1 MRAKIDTKNSPV
13 AVALPP
19 SAQVNPLTISKTPM
33 RTVSPGKMVSKNAV
47 NASGNDTGSSG
58 GGSGP
63 SSMATTT
70 TTNAVFYNPS
80 AQLPTPPPLHRNSS
94 SPAPMQ
100 HPQHEE
106 LQRHGAVPYFPAF
119 CESDSNEEPLFQHPP
134 PVTPRAPPLPS
145 TSSYALPSSPLQV
158 PQSGRLWGA
167 VCSTQLPTGFV
178 SGGTAPYASL
188 FHTSS
193 TPAVADTETL
203 NTAAGHGLDVDCDT
217 SNRCLS
223 APIKANAPSSAA
235 SPASIHGGYLDNGSD
250 PTATTTA
257 GNHRSGGRGLQRSS
271 LMTGPNG
278 AAIQLVPPML
288 SGPQGR
294 WVRPSGEESSS
305 DLAVPAPPATP
316 ANSGDTVL
324 VAEPPTPAKQR
335 RTIHTGMNSRGS
347 LPCGGIGVGP
357 RLSTS
362 AAASTGTYA
371 SAAATTNAAAVAGGV
386 SPKPSLRIAAPLRG
400 LGSNPAANNAAALA
414 SRATT
419 SSVSS
424 APPPPP
430 FKLYRREGSRKRSAE
445 VLSQFSALD
454 LDETPAT
461 PFAQTGTGRFSSITH
476 NGNGHGNFPSQPLS
490 STAVYRGA
498 GAGNNAIGAVSPL
511 IIDYATPVTLSQQ
524 IGGSNTFSQ
533 VLLHP
538 SQDVLDMSQADT
550 ECSNFLARRILN
562 EYNEVRLLGSGSF
575 GTVSLFK
582 EISSGEYVAVKMSP
596 PLRTLEMERRYRRER
611 SVMGMVRGLP
621 HIVQLSAAWEEGRIP
636 RMYLQ
641 LEYCPGGSVA
651 SVANK
656 KQSRNEP
663 WSEAE
668 VRVFLA
674 HMSIALD
681 ALHRANIAH
690 VDFKPD
696 NVLIDRDGAYKLSDF
711 GCSVLLDE
719 RGRPRPETRNGYG
732 FLTRSQRA
740 GGVGSG
746 SCANPNSGPLVQRGA
761 GAGGVCSSLDF
772 NSWNEGNELSTVSV
786 DEGDCRYLCADM
798 LNEKQH
804 FKAGDMFSLGMSLFE
819 LMSGQPLPRNGD
831 QFLALRRRVP
841 LEMLRRR
848 GYSESL
854 VELVVALLRSDPPQ
868 RPTARQVLQYL
879 RPSSEELQLLSSSS
893 AMQRW
898 TESAE
903 SFHQLQ
909 GEERQPPP
917 TGKDGEPAATVD
929 ALRCVSALME
939 ASMWLF
945 TTTQQ
950 DVHRLA
956 TLTHTGK
963 EEEEE
968 GERPRQKTQQEQ
980 QLLLELPHGQQ
991 FEDLPMSPIQRDEAC
1006 TPTALN
1012 Y

>member
-1 MRAKIDTKNSPV
+1 MRAKIDDENSSV
-13 AVALPP
+13 AVTLLP
-19 SAQVNPLTISKTPM
+19 SAQVEPLASSQPPT
-33 RTVSPGKMVSKNAV
+33 RTGAVGTMVNTDAID
-47 NASGNDTGSSG
+47 ARGNDAESSG
-58 GGSGP
+58 GGSAP

-70 TTNAVFYNPS
+70 TINAVFYNPS

-100 HPQHEE
+100 HLQHEE
-106 LQRHGAVPYFPAF
+106 PQRLRAVPYFPAS

-134 PVTPRAPPLPS
+134 PAKPRAPLRP
-145 TSSYALPSSPLQV
+145 A

-167 VCSTQLPTGFV
+167 VSATPSSAGFV

-188 FHTSS
+188 LHTSS
-193 TPAVADTETL
+193 APAVADTETSS
-203 NTAAGHGLDVDCDT
+203 TTAGHGLVVGCET
-217 SNRCLS
+217 SNHCLPAS
-223 APIKANAPSSAA
+223 IKAHPPASAT
-235 SPASIHGGYLDNGSD
+235 SPASIHGGYSD
-250 PTATTTA
+250 SVSDSTATTTV
-257 GNHRSGGRGLQRSS
+257 GNHSSGGRGLRRPP

-278 AAIQLVPPML
+278 AAVPLASPML

-294 WVRPSGEESSS
+294 WVRSSGDESSS
-305 DLAVPAPPATP
+305 GFATLAVPAAP
-316 ANSGDTVL
+316 ANLGDTVL
-324 VAEPPTPAKQR
+324 VAEPPTPTKQR
-335 RTIHTGMNSRGS
+335 RTIHTGMGNTVS
-347 LPCGGIGVGP
+347 LSCGGIGAAP

-362 AAASTGTYA
+362 AAASTGTCA
-371 SAAATTNAAAVAGGV
+371 SAAAATSAAAVAGGA
-386 SPKPSLRIAAPLRG
+386 SPKPSLRIAAPFRG
-400 LGSNPAANNAAALA
+400 LGYNPAANSVSAPA

-419 SSVSS
+419 SSMST
-424 APPPPP
+424 APPPPS
-430 FKLYRREGSRKRSAE
+430 FKCYRREGSRKRSAD

-461 PFAQTGTGRFSSITH
+461 PFAQTGTSRFTSINH
-476 NGNGHGNFPSQPLS
+476 NGNGHNAFPSQPS
-490 STAVYRGA
+490 PSTAVYRGA
-498 GAGNNAIGAVSPL
+498 GGGSNAISTVSPL
-511 IIDYATPVTLSQQ
+511 TIDYATPVALSQQ

-538 SQDVLDMSQADT
+538 SQDVLDMSQAET
-550 ECSNFLARRILN
+550 ECSNFLARRILK

-596 PLRTLEMERRYRRER
+596 PLRTPEMERRYRRER

-621 HIVQLSAAWEEGRIP
+621 HVVQLSAAWEEGRVP

-651 SVANK
+651 SVANA

-663 WSEAE
+663 WPEAE
-668 VRVFLA
+668 VKVFLA

-696 NVLIDRDGAYKLSDF
+696 NVLVDKDGAYKLSDF

-732 FLTRSQRA
+732 SLARGQRA
-740 GGVGSG
+740 GWVGGVA
-746 SCANPNSGPLVQRGA
+746 CANPNGGPAVHTGA
-761 GAGGVCSSLDF
+761 GVGAGGLGSSLDF
-772 NSWNEGNELSTVSV
+772 NNWNEGNELSTMSI

-841 LEMLRRR
+841 VEVLRRR
-848 GYSESL
+848 GYSADL

-879 RPSSEELQLLSSSS
+879 RLSSEELQLLSSAS
-893 AMQRW
+893 AMKRW

-903 SFHQLQ
+903 SFLQLQ
-909 GEERQPPP
+909 EEERQQPPL
-917 TGKDGEPAATVD
+917 GKDGVLAATVD

-956 TLTHTGK
+956 APANAGK
-963 EEEEE
+963 GEDEED
-968 GERPRQKTQQEQ
+968 ERRRQQTQQPQPQPLLQLPRGQ
-980 QLLLELPHGQQ
+980 QL
-991 FEDLPMSPIQRDEAC
+991 EDLPMSPIQCDEAC

>member
-1 MRAKIDTKNSPV
+1 MRAKIDDENSSV
-13 AVALPP
+13 AVTLLP
-19 SAQVNPLTISKTPM
+19 SAQVELLASSQPPT
-33 RTVSPGKMVSKNAV
+33 RTGAVGTMVNTDVAD
-47 NASGNDTGSSG
+47 ASGNDPGSSG
-58 GGSGP
+58 GGSAP

-70 TTNAVFYNPS
+70 TTNTVFYNPS
-80 AQLPTPPPLHRNSS
+80 AQLPAPPPLHRNSS

-106 LQRHGAVPYFPAF
+106 PQRLRAVPYFPAS

-134 PVTPRAPPLPS
+134 PATPRAPLR
-145 TSSYALPSSPLQV
+145 QV
-158 PQSGRLWGA
+158 PLSGRLWGA
-167 VCSTQLPTGFV
+167 ASATPSSAGFV

-188 FHTSS
+188 LHTSVTPTVPDTETSS
-193 TPAVADTETL
+193 TTT
-203 NTAAGHGLDVDCDT
+203 GHGLVVGCET
-217 SNRCLS
+217 SNRCLPAS
-223 APIKANAPSSAA
+223 IKAHPPASAT
-235 SPASIHGGYLDNGSD
+235 SPASIHGGYSDSGSD
-250 PTATTTA
+250 SMAMTTV
-257 GNHRSGGRGLQRSS
+257 GNHSSGGRGLRRLP

-278 AAIQLVPPML
+278 AAVPLASPML

-294 WVRPSGEESSS
+294 WVRSSGEERSSGFATP
-305 DLAVPAPPATP
+305 AVPAAS
-316 ANSGDTVL
+316 ANLGDTIL
-324 VAEPPTPAKQR
+324 VAEPPTPTKQR
-335 RTIHTGMNSRGS
+335 RTIHTGMGSTGS
-347 LPCGGIGVGP
+347 LPRGGIGAAP

-362 AAASTGTYA
+362 AAASTGTCA
-371 SAAATTNAAAVAGGV
+371 SAAAATSAAAVVGGV

-400 LGSNPAANNAAALA
+400 LGHSPAASSASVSA

-419 SSVSS
+419 SSMSTV
-424 APPPPP
+424 PPPQS
-430 FKLYRREGSRKRSAE
+430 FKCYRREGSRKRSAD

-461 PFAQTGTGRFSSITH
+461 PFAQTGTGRFTSIIH
-476 NGNGHGNFPSQPLS
+476 NGNGHNAFPSQPS
-490 STAVYRGA
+490 PSTAVYRGA
-498 GAGNNAIGAVSPL
+498 GGGSNAIGIVSPL
-511 IIDYATPVTLSQQ
+511 VIDYATPVALSQQ

-538 SQDVLDMSQADT
+538 SQDVLDMSQAET

-596 PLRTLEMERRYRRER
+596 PLRTPEMERRYRRER

-621 HIVQLSAAWEEGRIP
+621 HVVQLSAAWEEGRVP

-651 SVANK
+651 SVASAR
-656 KQSRNEP
+656 QSRNEP
-663 WSEAE
+663 WAEAE
-668 VRVFLA
+668 VKVFLA

-696 NVLIDRDGAYKLSDF
+696 NVLVDKDGAYKLSDF

-732 FLTRSQRA
+732 SPVRGQRA
-740 GGVGSG
+740 GGVGG
-746 SCANPNSGPLVQRGA
+746 IPCGNPNGGPVVHTGA
-761 GAGGVCSSLDF
+761 GAGGLGTSLDF
-772 NSWNEGNELSTVSV
+772 NSWNEGNELSTMSI

-841 LEMLRRR
+841 VEVLRRR
-848 GYSESL
+848 GYSADL

-879 RPSSEELQLLSSSS
+879 RPSSEELQLLSSAS

-903 SFHQLQ
+903 SFCQLQ
-909 GEERQPPP
+909 EEERQQPPL
-917 TGKDGEPAATVD
+917 GKDGVLAATVD

-956 TLTHTGK
+956 GPANAGK
-963 EEEEE
+963 GEEEDED
-968 GERPRQKTQQEQ
+968 ERRRQQTQQPQPQPLLQLPRGQ
-980 QLLLELPHGQQ
+980 QL
-991 FEDLPMSPIQRDEAC
+991 EDLPLSLIQRDEAC

>member
-1 MRAKIDTKNSPV
+1 MRATIDDENSSV
-13 AVALPP
+13 AVTLLP
-19 SAQVNPLTISKTPM
+19 SAQVEPLTSSQPPTRTGAVGTMVKTD
-33 RTVSPGKMVSKNAV
+33 VINAP
-47 NASGNDTGSSG
+47 GNDAGSSG

-63 SSMATTT
+63 SSMATAT

-106 LQRHGAVPYFPAF
+106 PQRLGAVPYLPAS

-134 PVTPRAPPLPS
+134 PATPRAPL
-145 TSSYALPSSPLQV
+145 LQG

-167 VCSTQLPTGFV
+167 VSSTPSSAGFV

-188 FHTSS
+188 LHTSS
-193 TPAVADTETL
+193 ALAVGDPETPDTT
-203 NTAAGHGLDVDCDT
+203 AGHGVVVGSET
-217 SNRCLS
+217 SNRCLPAS
-223 APIKANAPSSAA
+223 IKAHPPASAT
-235 SPASIHGGYLDNGSD
+235 SPASIHGGYSDSGSD
-250 PTATTTA
+250 FTATTTV
-257 GNHRSGGRGLQRSS
+257 GNHSSGGRGLRRPS

-278 AAIQLVPPML
+278 AAVPLASPML

-305 DLAVPAPPATP
+305 GLATLSVTAAP
-316 ANSGDTVL
+316 ANLGDTVL
-324 VAEPPTPAKQR
+324 VAEPPTPMKQR
-335 RTIHTGMNSRGS
+335 RTIHTGMSSTGS
-347 LPCGGIGVGP
+347 LPCGAIGAGP
-357 RLSTS
+357 RLSTT
-362 AAASTGTYA
+362 AAASTGTCS
-371 SAAATTNAAAVAGGV
+371 SAAAATSAAAVAGGA

-400 LGSNPAANNAAALA
+400 LGYNSAANSASAPA
-414 SRATT
+414 SRPTT
-419 SSVSS
+419 SGMST
-424 APPPPP
+424 APPPPS
-430 FKLYRREGSRKRSAE
+430 FKCYRREGSRKRSAD

-461 PFAQTGTGRFSSITH
+461 PFAQTGTGRFTSITH
-476 NGNGHGNFPSQPLS
+476 NGNGHNAFPSQPSPSMAL
-490 STAVYRGA
+490 YRGA
-498 GAGNNAIGAVSPL
+498 GGGSNAIGAVSPL
-511 IIDYATPVTLSQQ
+511 IIDYATPVALSQQ

-538 SQDVLDMSQADT
+538 SQDVLDMSQAET

-596 PLRTLEMERRYRRER
+596 PLRTPEMERRYRRER

-621 HIVQLSAAWEEGRIP
+621 HVVQLSAAWEEGRVP

-651 SVANK
+651 SVANA

-668 VRVFLA
+668 VKVFLA

-696 NVLIDRDGAYKLSDF
+696 NVLVDKDGAYKLSDF

-732 FLTRSQRA
+732 SPARVQRA
-740 GGVGSG
+740 GGVGG
-746 SCANPNSGPLVQRGA
+746 VACANPSGGPVAHTGA
-761 GAGGVCSSLDF
+761 GAGGLGSSLDF
-772 NSWNEGNELSTVSV
+772 SSWNEGNELSTVSI

-841 LEMLRRR
+841 VEMLRRR
-848 GYSESL
+848 GYSADL
-854 VELVVALLRSDPPQ
+854 VELVVALLRSNPPQ

-879 RPSSEELQLLSSSS
+879 RPSSEELQLLSSAS

-903 SFHQLQ
+903 SFCQLQ
-909 GEERQPPP
+909 EEERQQPPL
-917 TGKDGEPAATVD
+917 GKDGVLTATVD

-956 TLTHTGK
+956 APANADKG
-963 EEEEE
+963 EEEED
-968 GERPRQKTQQEQ
+968 ERRRQQTQQLQPQPLLQLPCGQ
-980 QLLLELPHGQQ
+980 QL
-991 FEDLPMSPIQRDEAC
+991 EDLPMSPIQRDEAC